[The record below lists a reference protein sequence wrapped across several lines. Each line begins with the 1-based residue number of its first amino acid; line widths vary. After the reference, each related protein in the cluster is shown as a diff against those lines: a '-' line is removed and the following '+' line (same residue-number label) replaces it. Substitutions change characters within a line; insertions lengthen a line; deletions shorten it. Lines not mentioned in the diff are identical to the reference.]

1 MKDATKMFA
10 LTVYG
15 LLIASIIYPIMHEAS
30 HMIATAVCGGEVKEF
45 ALFPL
50 PQVLCDISKVS
61 DTGMVLIGMAG
72 VFIPFFISEPI
83 RFKSFVFWYGSLIF
97 RGIVLLS
104 MIISCIVILMSLFG
118 FIDENDDM
126 IKVLMY
132 WDDGEP
138 WLFSLLLSG
147 SVVTIIRIMKEHP
160 IKRICQYFGI

>member
-1 MKDATKMFA
+1 MFA

-15 LLIASIIYPIMHEAS
+15 LLIVLIIYPIMHEAS
-30 HMIATAVCGGEVKEF
+30 HMLVAAACGGEVKEL

-50 PQVLCDISKVS
+50 PSILCDISKVS
-61 DTGMVLIGMAG
+61 DVGMSLIGMAG
-72 VFIPFFISEPI
+72 VFIPFIISEAI
-83 RFKSFVFWYGSLIF
+83 RFKSFAFWYGSLII

-138 WLFSLLLSG
+138 WLFSFLLFG